1 MLEDKLLI
9 WKFRSGDSNALARI
23 YEKYKDALLK
33 IASGLLNQNNAAE
46 DIVHEVFVSLAKSYK
61 SLRPEGNLRSF
72 LVVCVA
78 NRARNI
84 NKAGSRRQV
93 LNILETESIAPDSR
107 QPDRWII
114 QNEELCNLN
123 NALAE
128 LPYNQREVILLHVH
142 GDMKFRA
149 IAKSLNVSVN
159 TVLSRYRYGLK
170 KLRSLLNGQ
179 V

>member
-9 WKFRSGDSNALARI
+9 WKVRSGDSNALARI
-23 YEKYKDALLK
+23 YEKYKDVLLK
-33 IASGLLNQNNAAE
+33 IASGLLNQSNTAE
-46 DIVHEVFVSLAKSYK
+46 DVVHDVFVSLAKSYK

-72 LVVCVA
+72 LAVCVA

-84 NKAGSRRQV
+84 NKAGSRRQAV
-93 LNILETESIAPDSR
+93 NVTETESIAPDLR
-107 QPDRWII
+107 QPERWII

-128 LPYNQREVILLHVH
+128 LPYHQREVILLHVH
-142 GDMKFRA
+142 GGMKFRA
-149 IAKSLNVSVN
+149 VAKSLNVSVN
-159 TVLSRYRYGLK
+159 TVLSRYRYGLE